1 MDLTVFIIW
10 FIFQI
15 WDRISMQSMPYLKGF
30 PHGSVLKNLP
40 AMQELQE
47 MWVWSQGQEDLLEE
61 AVAIRSI
68 FLPGEFH
75 G

>member
-1 MDLTVFIIW
+1 
-10 FIFQI
+10 
-15 WDRISMQSMPYLKGF
+15 MQPMPYFKGF

-47 MWVWSQGQEDLLEE
+47 MWGWSQGQEDLLEE